1 MKERFTFLPRSNLT
15 RQEGGGGGGTQGR
28 EGGRGRRGVEG
39 KGKLGTTCLSVNPF
53 CYERK
58 KERKKEKAVCVAVR
72 WRHRLCLLKL
82 VSIMSPA
89 SINFFLTRFPSF
101 LLPVGNASFQSLVR
115 VAPCQ
120 T

>member
-1 MKERFTFLPRSNLT
+1 MGG
-15 RQEGGGGGGTQGR
+15 EGCDTGQGR
-28 EGGRGRRGVEG
+28 GTGKGDGEGGVEG

-53 CYERK
+53 CY
-58 KERKKEKAVCVAVR
+58 ERKKEKAVCVAVR

-89 SINFFLTRFPSF
+89 SINFFLTQFPSF
-101 LLPVGNASFQSLVR
+101 LLPVGTASFQSLVR